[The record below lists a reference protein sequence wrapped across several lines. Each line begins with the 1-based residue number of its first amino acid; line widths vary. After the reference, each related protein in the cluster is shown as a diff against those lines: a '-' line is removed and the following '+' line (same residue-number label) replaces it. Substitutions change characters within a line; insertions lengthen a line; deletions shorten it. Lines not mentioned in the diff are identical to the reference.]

1 MWDLGAPSTDNNFV
15 VCCLYSYTKLRQTFV
30 DNLVIMDLLFVG
42 HSYVRRLRDHYLQRP
57 DRHRPYT
64 HVRRHPRPD
73 QRNVRPYQSRGTATL
88 CRNINLDVNFN
99 AAYTVGDD
107 IVFVCD
113 LPISHRDV
121 RSVRP
126 AVVMVDIGS
135 NDIASLTA
143 VYHGAMLRLAMD
155 VHSFALSL
163 DVAMVVLN
171 TVLPQTDRLA
181 CSPETFLANAK
192 SYNKIL
198 LNLAGSGGVPIV
210 WFSTRWGDSSARS
223 RGQVSCQI
231 RHGLV
236 MASTPIGWT
245 AWGVTATASDS
256 ASSRICTGFS
266 ACNCCWGEYRV
277 STARV
282 GSPAVC

>member
-1 MWDLGAPSTDNNFV
+1 MVRPLGPSFRQNTTWDLGAPSTDNNFV

-30 DNLVIMDLLFVG
+30 DNLVIMDVFFVG
-42 HSYVRRLRDHYLQRP
+42 HSYVRRLRDHYLPRP

-73 QRNVRPYQSRGTATL
+73 RRDVRPYQSRRAAAL
-88 CRNINLDVNFN
+88 CRNINLDMNFN

-113 LPISHRDV
+113 LPRSHREV

-126 AVVMVDIGS
+126 AVVVVDIGS
-135 NDIASLTA
+135 NDIARLTA
-143 VYHGAMLRLAMD
+143 VDHSAMLRLAMD

-171 TVLPQTDRLA
+171 AVLPRTDRLA

-198 LNLAGSGGVPIV
+198 LNLAGSGGSPCVVFNQMRGFFGQSSGSGELPVSSWSSDGIHPNRVDSMRRYRNRIRQCILENLYRIV
-210 WFSTRWGDSSARS
+210 S
-223 RGQVSCQI
+223 
-231 RHGLV
+231 L
-236 MASTPIGWT
+236 
-245 AWGVTATASDS
+245 
-256 ASSRICTGFS
+256 
-266 ACNCCWGEYRV
+266 
-277 STARV
+277 
-282 GSPAVC
+282 